1 MRVIGYIRV
10 STEGQAT
17 EGVSLES
24 QRQRI
29 AQWCELNDGEL
40 VHVYK
45 DAGLSGASMRHR
57 PGLAKAL
64 EAAGKGTAL
73 VTYSISRLARSTR
86 DMLDIADR
94 LERQGADLVSLSEKI
109 DTTTAAGRMVFRMLA
124 VLAEFERDVI
134 SERTKAALQTL
145 KANGKRLGSPNPEKG
160 LAAAAMGAAKRRLQ
174 TQARDKPLLAAAGAG
189 SLAER
194 AARLN
199 AAGFRTAQGKQFNRT
214 TIRRMLRRALP
225 GHLE

>member
-1 MRVIGYIRV
+1 MKVIGYIRV
-10 STEGQAT
+10 STEGQVT
-17 EGVSLES
+17 GGVSLES

-73 VTYSISRLARSTR
+73 VTHSISRLARSTR

-145 KANGKRLGSPNPEKG
+145 KAGGKRLGSPVPGNG
-160 LAAAAMGAAKRRLQ
+160 AAVAAAQRILAARE
-174 TQARDKPLLAAAGAG
+174 RDLPLLAAAGAG

-199 AAGFRTAQGKQFNRT
+199 AAGFRTARGKQFTRGT
-214 TIRRMLRRALP
+214 LSRMLRRALP